1 MAKKLTKA
9 GTKIEASALIKK
21 PVKQVKP
28 VKQEIDVEALTE
40 KITADVTKRLI
51 AEVEGKLQVALQQI
65 KIATSDRKDE
75 IALVGGDVG
84 YSVVADTYGL
94 GFKRLEDTVLQISRV
109 GTLSTGTK
117 SPRTVGK
124 GSVHFKAGEPS
135 ESDIPTSGD
144 GSTRGLIVEGD
155 GDDEKTFVFKAA
167 SRMNRQGTNIHSD
180 GSLTLG
186 SMDKVN
192 DATLGVYH
200 RFNDMPG
207 LSVSAKSKAFED
219 NAILELDTAATF
231 SKNWNAITVNAEAG
245 NDDIS
250 KTEIFNVDGEGSL
263 FTAKSYFSNKV
274 GYAEFFEW
282 ADGNHKEEDRSGF
295 TVAVDTNGMLVVAD
309 EGDTVI
315 GVVVKNAAVIG
326 NEKTYWKSKFYTD
339 KFNEEAKSQYNIVE
353 WLENETT
360 KLESYFKTSLDP
372 AMALPENA
380 IEFQTDSEGSALY
393 RNLPN
398 GIVFEE
404 GREYKNR
411 NDRQEWAVVCL
422 VGTTPVYK
430 GQLTNPNWIVLKN
443 INDELELTLIR

>member
-9 GTKIEASALIKK
+9 DREIHASALIKK
-21 PVKQVKP
+21 KVKEA
-28 VKQEIDVEALTE
+28 KQEIDLEALTE
-40 KITADVTKRLI
+40 KITADVTKRLVG
-51 AEVEGKLQVALQQI
+51 EFEGKVQVALQQI

-75 IALVGGDVG
+75 ISLVGGDVG

-94 GFKRLEDTVLQISRV
+94 GFKRLDDTVLQISRV

-135 ESDIPTSGD
+135 EADIPTSGD

-186 SMDKVN
+186 AMQKVN
-192 DATLGVYH
+192 NATLGVSH
-200 RFNDMPG
+200 RQSDMPG
-207 LSVSAKSKAFED
+207 ISIIAKSKAFED
-219 NAILELDTAATF
+219 NSLLQLETAATQ
-231 SKNWNAITVNAEAG
+231 STNWNAITVNAEAG
-245 NDDIS
+245 IDDIS
-250 KTEIFNVDGEGSL
+250 KTEVFRVDGEGST
-263 FTAKSYFSNKV
+263 FSARSYFSNKV

-282 ADGNHKEEDRSGF
+282 ADGNHKDEDRTGF
-295 TVAVDTNGMLVVAD
+295 TVALNTNGKLIIAD
-309 EGDTVI
+309 EGDLVI
-315 GVVVKNAAVIG
+315 GVVVKNAAVVG
-326 NEKTYWKSKFYTD
+326 NERLYWKSKFYTD

-360 KLESYFKTSLDP
+360 ELESYFKTSLDP
-372 AMALPENA
+372 KMALPENA
-380 IEFQTDSEGSALY
+380 IEFQTDAEGNDLY
-393 RNLPN
+393 RSMPN

-422 VGTTPVYK
+422 LGTTPVYK

>member
-9 GTKIEASALIKK
+9 DREIHASALIKK
-21 PVKQVKP
+21 KVKEA
-28 VKQEIDVEALTE
+28 KQEIDLEALTE
-40 KITADVTKRLI
+40 KITADVTKRLVG
-51 AEVEGKLQVALQQI
+51 EFEGKVQVALQQI

-75 IALVGGDVG
+75 ISLVGGDVG

-94 GFKRLEDTVLQISRV
+94 GFKRLDDTVLQISRV

-135 ESDIPTSGD
+135 EADIPTSGD

-186 SMDKVN
+186 AMQKVN
-192 DATLGVYH
+192 NATLGVSH
-200 RFNDMPG
+200 RQSDMPG
-207 LSVSAKSKAFED
+207 ISIIAKSKAFED
-219 NAILELDTAATF
+219 NSLLQLETAATQ
-231 SKNWNAITVNAEAG
+231 STNWNAITVNAEAG
-245 NDDIS
+245 IDDIS
-250 KTEIFNVDGEGSL
+250 KTEVFRVDGEGST
-263 FTAKSYFSNKV
+263 FSARSYFSNKV

-282 ADGNHKEEDRSGF
+282 ADGNHKDEDRTGF
-295 TVAVDTNGMLVVAD
+295 TVALNSNGKLIIAD
-309 EGDTVI
+309 EGDLVI
-315 GVVVKNAAVIG
+315 GVVVKNAAVVG
-326 NEKTYWKSKFYTD
+326 NERLYWKSKFYTD

-360 KLESYFKTSLDP
+360 ELESYFKTSLDP
-372 AMALPENA
+372 KMALPENA
-380 IEFQTDSEGSALY
+380 IEFQTDAEGDDLY
-393 RNLPN
+393 RSMPN

-422 VGTTPVYK
+422 LGTTPVYK

>member
-9 GTKIEASALIKK
+9 DREIHASALIKK
-21 PVKQVKP
+21 KVKEA
-28 VKQEIDVEALTE
+28 KQEIDLEALTE
-40 KITADVTKRLI
+40 KITADVTKRLVG
-51 AEVEGKLQVALQQI
+51 EFEGKVQVALQQI

-75 IALVGGDVG
+75 ISLVGGDVG

-94 GFKRLEDTVLQISRV
+94 GFKRLDDTVLQISRV

-135 ESDIPTSGD
+135 EADIPTSGD

-186 SMDKVN
+186 AMQKVN
-192 DATLGVYH
+192 NATLGVSH
-200 RFNDMPG
+200 RQSDMPG
-207 LSVSAKSKAFED
+207 ISIIAKSKAFED
-219 NAILELDTAATF
+219 NSLLQLETAATQ
-231 SKNWNAITVNAEAG
+231 STNWNAITVNAEAG
-245 NDDIS
+245 IDDIS
-250 KTEIFNVDGEGSL
+250 KTEVFRVDGEGST
-263 FTAKSYFSNKV
+263 FSARSYFSNKV

-282 ADGNHKEEDRSGF
+282 ADGNHKDEDRTGF
-295 TVAVDTNGMLVVAD
+295 TVALNSNGKLIIAD
-309 EGDTVI
+309 EGDLVI
-315 GVVVKNAAVIG
+315 GVVVKNAAVVG
-326 NEKTYWKSKFYTD
+326 NERLYWKSKFYTD

-360 KLESYFKTSLDP
+360 ELESYFKTSLDP
-372 AMALPENA
+372 KMALPENA
-380 IEFQTDSEGSALY
+380 IEFQTDAEGDDLY
-393 RNLPN
+393 RFMPN

-422 VGTTPVYK
+422 LGTTPVYK

>member
-9 GTKIEASALIKK
+9 DREIHASALIKK
-21 PVKQVKP
+21 KVKEA
-28 VKQEIDVEALTE
+28 KQEIDLEALTE
-40 KITADVTKRLI
+40 KITADVTKRLVG
-51 AEVEGKLQVALQQI
+51 EFEGKVQVALQQI

-75 IALVGGDVG
+75 ISLVGGDVG

-94 GFKRLEDTVLQISRV
+94 GFKRLDDTVLQISRV

-135 ESDIPTSGD
+135 EADIPTSGD

-186 SMDKVN
+186 AMQKVN
-192 DATLGVYH
+192 NATLGVSH
-200 RFNDMPG
+200 RQSDMPG
-207 LSVSAKSKAFED
+207 ISIIAKSKAFED
-219 NAILELDTAATF
+219 NSLLQLETAATQ
-231 SKNWNAITVNAEAG
+231 STNWNAITVNAEAG
-245 NDDIS
+245 IDDIS
-250 KTEIFNVDGEGSL
+250 KTEVFRVDGEGST
-263 FTAKSYFSNKV
+263 FSARSYFSNKV

-282 ADGNHKEEDRSGF
+282 ADGNHKDEDRTGF
-295 TVAVDTNGMLVVAD
+295 TVALNSNGKLIIAD
-309 EGDTVI
+309 EGDLVI
-315 GVVVKNAAVIG
+315 GVVVKNAAVVG
-326 NEKTYWKSKFYTD
+326 NERLYWKSKFYTD

-360 KLESYFKTSLDP
+360 ELESYFKTSLDP
-372 AMALPENA
+372 KMALPENA
-380 IEFQTDSEGSALY
+380 IEFQTDAEGNDLY
-393 RNLPN
+393 RSMPN

-422 VGTTPVYK
+422 LGTTPVYK